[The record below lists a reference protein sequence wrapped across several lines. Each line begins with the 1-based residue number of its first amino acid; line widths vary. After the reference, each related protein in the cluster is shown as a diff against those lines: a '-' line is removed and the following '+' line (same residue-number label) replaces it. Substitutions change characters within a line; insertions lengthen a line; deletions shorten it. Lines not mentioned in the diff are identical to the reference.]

1 MDWSVRALQRGA
13 SVSGAPED
21 DARLLRARTRA
32 GAIQERQLL
41 LTAAAGILP
50 AILALNTD
58 QETAMAECSPHLPSP
73 SNALFESI
81 VKQVRVVWEL
91 NQRLGWGFTADDFA
105 SLPVPTAWPTVQLHN
120 LAAVTL
126 VPYLDTVQTTFDG
139 LWRAVEARHANT
151 WRWDRLKSAQALAK
165 LLDGIIHP
173 GRCLRWETI
182 DLGANWDQQN
192 GIRPRD
198 VRNAQSPH
206 ASILAAAAIHR
217 WWVEAMDGESVP
229 FVWLPGYQCFY
240 EGRWSAVPWL
250 IFFQSERRVRLSDD
264 NGDFHDRNF
273 AVPGPVG
280 E

>member
-81 VKQVRVVWEL
+81 VKQVRGVWEL

-151 WRWDRLKSAQALAK
+151 WRWEELKSGSLNLK
-165 LLDGIIHP
+165 LLDGIVHP

-182 DLGANWDQQN
+182 DLAANWDQEN

-206 ASILAAAAIHR
+206 AGILAAAAIHTR
-217 WWVEAMDGESVP
+217 WVEAMDGETVP
-229 FVWLPGYQCFY
+229 FVWLPGYQCLFD
-240 EGRWSAVPWL
+240 GRWSAVLWL
-250 IFFQSERRVRLSDD
+250 DFFQDGRQVRLGHFY
-264 NGDFHDRNF
+264 GDGHDGLS